1 VSGVG
6 GEVTPVTRPTATR
19 VAWSSWAVSLMLGL
33 FSVALLVLT
42 RTTPIPRG
50 AVPRGVNAGWGLL
63 LLAILS
69 TMGSLI
75 VARRPANRI
84 GWSFVA
90 AGLGLALQAFATQ
103 YAIYA
108 LLTAPGSV
116 PGATWLAW
124 VSSWLTIP
132 PIYSAFAA
140 LLLLFP
146 TGRLLSPRWR
156 PVAWMVVGWIVGVAV
171 GNFAAPLDPNLDAQA
186 PVRLNEAAGQIMNTI
201 GGLAWLL
208 VTLALPAAAAS
219 LVVRFRRSR
228 GQERQQLKWLAYAAA
243 MLGVGLLGI
252 GLVDILEQL
261 GWVRPQSTRPV
272 GAVLGGLAILG
283 VTALPVSAGIA
294 ILKYRLYEIDRI
306 INRTLVYGLL
316 TALLAA
322 VYAGLVLSIGQ
333 LSGGIGTEPPSGAVA
348 GATLAVAALFQPARR
363 RIQTVVDRRFNR
375 RKYNAAQT
383 IQAFSARLREQV
395 DLDTLS
401 SELLAVV
408 DQTMEP
414 TQVSFWLRPS
424 SPGSSDTPSSEAR
437 PTTWAY

>member
-1 VSGVG
+1 M
-6 GEVTPVTRPTATR
+6 TRSTATH
-19 VAWSSWAVSLMLGL
+19 VAWSSWAVSLGL
-33 FSVALLVLT
+33 ALASVVLLVLT
-42 RTTPIPRG
+42 RAAPIPRG
-50 AVPRGVNAGWGLL
+50 AVPRAMFAAWILVLL
-63 LLAILS
+63 VILS
-69 TMGSLI
+69 TMGALI
-75 VARRPANRI
+75 VARQPANRI
-84 GWSFVA
+84 GWSFLVS
-90 AGLGLALQAFATQ
+90 GLGAALQVFASQ

-108 LLTAPGSV
+108 LLINPGSL
-116 PGATWLAW
+116 PGGAWLAW

-132 PIYSAFAA
+132 AIYSALAA

-171 GNFAAPLDPNLDAQA
+171 GNFTYPPDSNLGVEAPI
-186 PVRLNEAAGQIMNTI
+186 RLNEAAGQIMNTI
-201 GGLAWLL
+201 GSLAWLL
-208 VTLALPAAAAS
+208 AILAIPAAAAS

-243 MLGVGLLGI
+243 LLGVGLLGI
-252 GLVDILEQL
+252 GLVDVLEQL

-272 GAVLGGLAILG
+272 ATGLGGLAILG
-283 VTALPVSAGIA
+283 VTALPVTAGIA
-294 ILKYRLYEIDRI
+294 VLKYRLYEIDRI
-306 INRTLVYGLL
+306 VNRTLVYGLL

-322 VYAGLVLSIGQ
+322 VYAGLVLGIGQ
-333 LSGGIGTEPPSGAVA
+333 LSGAIGTEAPSWAVA
-348 GATLAVAALFQPARR
+348 GATLAVAALFQPAGR
-363 RIQTVVDRRFNR
+363 RIQAVVDRRFNR

-383 IQAFSARLREQV
+383 IQAFSTRLRDQV

-424 SPGSSDTPSSEAR
+424 PPGSSDTPRSEAR

>member
-1 VSGVG
+1 
-6 GEVTPVTRPTATR
+6 VTRPTATR

-42 RTTPIPRG
+42 RATPIPRG
-50 AVPRGVNAGWGLL
+50 AVPRGVNAVWGLL

-69 TMGSLI
+69 TMGALI
-75 VARRPANRI
+75 VARQPGNRI
-84 GWSFVA
+84 GGSFVA

-103 YAIYA
+103 YAVYA
-108 LLTAPGSV
+108 LLTDPGTLPGS
-116 PGATWLAW
+116 AWLAW
-124 VSSWLTIP
+124 ISSWLTIP
-132 PIYSAFAA
+132 AIYSALVA

-146 TGRLLSPRWR
+146 NGRLLSSRWR
-156 PVAWMVVGWIVGVAV
+156 PVAWLVVGWIAGVAM
-171 GNFAAPLDPNLDAQA
+171 GNFTYPPESYLGVEA
-186 PVRLNEAAGQIMNTI
+186 PVRLNQTAGQIMNTI

-208 VTLALPAAAAS
+208 AILAIPAAAAS
-219 LVVRFRRSR
+219 LVIRFRRSR
-228 GQERQQLKWLAYAAA
+228 GQELQQLKWLAYAAA
-243 MLGVGLLGI
+243 LLGVGVLGVA
-252 GLVDILEQL
+252 LVGILEQL
-261 GWVRPQSTRPV
+261 GWVSTQLAKPV
-272 GAVLGGLAILG
+272 GTVLGGVAILG
-283 VTALPVSAGIA
+283 VTGLPVTAGLA
-294 ILKYRLYEIDRI
+294 ILRYRLYEIDRI

-316 TALLAA
+316 TTLLAA
-322 VYAGLVLSIGQ
+322 VYAGLVLVLGQ
-333 LSGGIGTEPPSGAVA
+333 LSGGIGTNLPSWAVA

-363 RIQTVVDRRFNR
+363 RIQQAVDRRFNR

-383 IQAFSARLREQV
+383 IQAFSTRLREQV

-424 SPGSSDTPSSEAR
+424 PHGSSDTPPSEAR

>member
-1 VSGVG
+1 
-6 GEVTPVTRPTATR
+6 VTRPTATR
-19 VAWSSWAVSLMLGL
+19 VAWSSWAVSLLLGL

-42 RTTPIPRG
+42 RATPIPRG

-69 TMGSLI
+69 TMGALI
-75 VARRPANRI
+75 VARRPANLI

-90 AGLGLALQAFATQ
+90 AGLGLALQALATQ

-108 LLTAPGSV
+108 LLTE
-116 PGATWLAW
+116 PGALPGAAWLAW
-124 VSSWLTIP
+124 ISSWLTIP
-132 PIYSAFAA
+132 AIFSAFAA

-171 GNFAAPLDPNLDAQA
+171 GNFASPPDSYLGVEA
-186 PVRLNEAAGQIMNTI
+186 PVRLNEAAGQIMSMI

-219 LVVRFRRSR
+219 VVVRFRRSR

-243 MLGVGLLGI
+243 MLGVGVLGVT
-252 GLVDILEQL
+252 LVGFLDQL
-261 GWVRPQSTRPV
+261 GWIRPQIRRPV
-272 GAVLGGLAILG
+272 GIVLGGVAILG
-283 VTALPVSAGIA
+283 VTGLPVTAGLA
-294 ILKYRLYEIDRI
+294 ILRYRLYEIDRI
-306 INRTLVYGLL
+306 INRTVVYGLL

-322 VYAGLVLSIGQ
+322 VYAGLVLALGQ
-333 LSGGIGTEPPSGAVA
+333 LSGGIGTEPPSWAVA

-363 RIQTVVDRRFNR
+363 RIQQAVDRRFNR
-375 RKYNAAQT
+375 RKYDAAKT
-383 IQAFSARLREQV
+383 VEAFSVRLRDQI
-395 DLDTLS
+395 DLDTLAT
-401 SELLAVV
+401 ELQAVV

-414 TQVSFWLRPS
+414 TRVSLWLQPS
-424 SPGSSDTPSSEAR
+424 AHDSSGTPGSEAR
-437 PTTWAY
+437 PTPWAY

>member
-1 VSGVG
+1 
-6 GEVTPVTRPTATR
+6 VTRPTATR
-19 VAWSSWAVSLMLGL
+19 VAWSSWAVSLLLGL

-42 RTTPIPRG
+42 RATPIPRG

-69 TMGSLI
+69 TMGALI
-75 VARRPANRI
+75 VARRPANLI

-90 AGLGLALQAFATQ
+90 AGLGLALQALATQ

-108 LLTAPGSV
+108 LLTE
-116 PGATWLAW
+116 PGALPGAAWLAW
-124 VSSWLTIP
+124 ISSWLTIP
-132 PIYSAFAA
+132 AIFSAFAA

-171 GNFAAPLDPNLDAQA
+171 GNFASPPDSYLGVEA
-186 PVRLNEAAGQIMNTI
+186 PVRLNEAAGQIMSMI

-219 LVVRFRRSR
+219 VVVRFRRSR

-243 MLGVGLLGI
+243 MLGVGVLGVT
-252 GLVDILEQL
+252 LVGFLDQL
-261 GWVRPQSTRPV
+261 GWIRPQIRRPV
-272 GAVLGGLAILG
+272 GIVLGGVAILG
-283 VTALPVSAGIA
+283 VTGLPVTAGLA
-294 ILKYRLYEIDRI
+294 ILRYRLYEIDRI
-306 INRTLVYGLL
+306 INRTVVYGLL

-322 VYAGLVLSIGQ
+322 VYAGLVLALGQ
-333 LSGGIGTEPPSGAVA
+333 LSGGIGTEPPSWAVA

-363 RIQTVVDRRFNR
+363 RIPQAVDRRFNR
-375 RKYNAAQT
+375 RKYDAAKT
-383 IQAFSARLREQV
+383 VEAFSVRLRDQI
-395 DLDTLS
+395 DLDTLAT
-401 SELLAVV
+401 ELQAVV

-414 TQVSFWLRPS
+414 TRVSLWLQPS
-424 SPGSSDTPSSEAR
+424 AHDSSGTPGSEAR
-437 PTTWAY
+437 PTPWAY

>member
-1 VSGVG
+1 
-6 GEVTPVTRPTATR
+6 VTRPTATR
-19 VAWSSWAVSLMLGL
+19 VAWSSWAASLMLGL

-42 RTTPIPRG
+42 RATPIPRG

-69 TMGSLI
+69 TMGALI
-75 VARRPANRI
+75 VARQPANRI

-108 LLTAPGSV
+108 LLTD
-116 PGATWLAW
+116 PGALPGAAWLAW
-124 VSSWLTIP
+124 LSSWLTIP

-146 TGRLLSPRWR
+146 SGRLLSPRWR
-156 PVAWMVVGWIVGVAV
+156 PVAWMVVSWIVGVAV
-171 GNFAAPLDPNLDAQA
+171 GNFSYPPDPYLGVEA
-186 PVRLNEAAGQIMNTI
+186 PVRLNEAAGQIMNTT
-201 GGLAWLL
+201 GSLAWLL
-208 VTLALPAAAAS
+208 VALALPAAAAS

-228 GQERQQLKWLAYAAA
+228 GQERQQLKWLAFAAA
-243 MLGVGLLGI
+243 LLGVGLLGI

-272 GAVLGGLAILG
+272 GAVLGGVAILG
-283 VTALPVSAGIA
+283 VTALPVTAGLA
-294 ILKYRLYEIDRI
+294 VLKYRLYEIDPI

-333 LSGGIGTEPPSGAVA
+333 LSGAMGTEPPSGAVA

-363 RIQTVVDRRFNR
+363 RIQAVVDRRFNR

-383 IQAFSARLREQV
+383 IQAFSTRLREQV

-408 DQTMEP
+408 DQTMAP
-414 TQVSFWLRPS
+414 TQVWFWLRPS
-424 SPGSSDTPSSEAR
+424 PPGSSDTPPSEAR

>member
-1 VSGVG
+1 
-6 GEVTPVTRPTATR
+6 VTRPTATR
-19 VAWSSWAVSLMLGL
+19 VAWSSWAVSLLLGL

-42 RTTPIPRG
+42 RATPIPRG

-69 TMGSLI
+69 TMGALI
-75 VARRPANRI
+75 VARRPANLI

-90 AGLGLALQAFATQ
+90 AGLGLALQALATQ

-108 LLTAPGSV
+108 LLTE
-116 PGATWLAW
+116 PGALPGAAWLAW
-124 VSSWLTIP
+124 ISSWLTIP
-132 PIYSAFAA
+132 AIFSAFAA

-171 GNFAAPLDPNLDAQA
+171 GNFASPPDSYLGVEA
-186 PVRLNEAAGQIMNTI
+186 PVRLNEAAGQIMSMI

-219 LVVRFRRSR
+219 VVVRFRRSR

-243 MLGVGLLGI
+243 MLGVGVLGVT
-252 GLVDILEQL
+252 LVGFLDQL
-261 GWVRPQSTRPV
+261 GWIRPQIRRPV
-272 GAVLGGLAILG
+272 GIVLGGVAILG
-283 VTALPVSAGIA
+283 VTGLPVTAGLA
-294 ILKYRLYEIDRI
+294 ILRYRLYEIDRI
-306 INRTLVYGLL
+306 INRTVVYGLL

-322 VYAGLVLSIGQ
+322 VYAGLVLALGQ
-333 LSGGIGTEPPSGAVA
+333 LSGGIGTEPPSWAVA

-363 RIQTVVDRRFNR
+363 RIQQAVDRRFNR
-375 RKYNAAQT
+375 RKYDAAKT
-383 IQAFSARLREQV
+383 VEAFSVRLRDQI
-395 DLDTLS
+395 DLDTLAT
-401 SELLAVV
+401 ELQAVV

-414 TQVSFWLRPS
+414 TRVSLWLQPS
-424 SPGSSDTPSSEAR
+424 AHGSSGTPGREAR
-437 PTTWAY
+437 PTPWAY

>member
-1 VSGVG
+1 M
-6 GEVTPVTRPTATR
+6 TRPTATR

-33 FSVALLVLT
+33 ASVALLVLT
-42 RTTPIPRG
+42 RATPIPRG
-50 AVPRGVNAGWGLL
+50 AVPRGVNAAWGLL

-69 TMGSLI
+69 TMGALI
-75 VARRPANRI
+75 VARRPGNRI

-108 LLTAPGSV
+108 LLTE
-116 PGATWLAW
+116 PGALPGAAWLAW
-124 VSSWLTIP
+124 ISSWLTIP
-132 PIYSAFAA
+132 AIFSAFAA

-156 PVAWMVVGWIVGVAV
+156 PVAWMVVGWIAGVAV
-171 GNFAAPLDPNLDAQA
+171 GNFTYPPDPYLRVEA
-186 PVRLNEAAGQIMNTI
+186 PVRLNEAAGQIMNII

-208 VTLALPAAAAS
+208 ATLAIPAAAAS
-219 LVVRFRRSR
+219 LVVRFRRAR

-243 MLGVGLLGI
+243 MLGLGVL
-252 GLVDILEQL
+252 GRELVAILEQV

-272 GAVLGGLAILG
+272 AAVLGGVAILG
-283 VTALPVSAGIA
+283 VTALPVTAGLA

-322 VYAGLVLSIGQ
+322 IYAGLVLSIGQ

-363 RIQTVVDRRFNR
+363 RIQQAVDRRFNR

-383 IQAFSARLREQV
+383 IQAFSTRLREQV

-408 DQTMEP
+408 HQTMEP

-424 SPGSSDTPSSEAR
+424 PHDSSDTPPSEAR